1 MIGRLMD
8 MQILFYCMI
17 GTGVLGA
24 IGMFIVNRT
33 YKRRMKLM
41 GHLAQ
46 LKEKWLQLWT
56 SRDVLLRRMNRW
68 VWYPSL
74 ACVAIFGAALILNR
88 AGGPGDGVPMRYVY
102 AGMAVPIGLLLLR
115 QALDFSYKEELIL
128 GSLADYIQEAREEME
143 EKEIEEIPLQAQ
155 DEIVEHITRS
165 IKESAVTRG
174 RYSQLLTPEE
184 EEIMREVIKEFM
196 V

>member
-1 MIGRLMD
+1 MISRLLD

-24 IGMFIVNRT
+24 LGMFIVNRT

-41 GHLAQ
+41 GHLSRLQ
-46 LKEKWLQLWT
+46 EKWLQLWT

-74 ACVAIFGAALILNR
+74 ACVAIFGIALILNR
-88 AGGPGDGVPMRYVY
+88 AGGPGDGVPIHYVY
-102 AGMAVPIGLLLLR
+102 GGIAVPLGLLLLR

-128 GSLADYIQEAREEME
+128 GSLSDYIQEAREEME
-143 EKEIEEIPLQAQ
+143 EREIEEIPPQAQ

-165 IKESAVTRG
+165 IKESAVTKG

-184 EEIMREVIKEFM
+184 EEIMRDVIKEFM
-196 V
+196 I